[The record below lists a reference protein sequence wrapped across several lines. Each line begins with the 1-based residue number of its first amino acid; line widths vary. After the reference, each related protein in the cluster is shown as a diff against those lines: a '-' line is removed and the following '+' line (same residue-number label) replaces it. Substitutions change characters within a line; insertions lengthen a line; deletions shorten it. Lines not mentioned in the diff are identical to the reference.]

1 MQFALAIDIH
11 AIYTNC
17 NFGRE
22 NILVLQLSVELVR
35 WGGGGFSMEMSG
47 RDGLS
52 SWSNSDGLFPGLIV
66 VRTQSL

>member
-35 WGGGGFSMEMSG
+35 WGEVVFRWRCQEEM
-47 RDGLS
+47 DYL
-52 SWSNSDGLFPGLIV
+52 PGLIV
-66 VRTQSL
+66 MDYFLV